1 MCFLFSPEK
10 TPGGNTTNSITTGR
24 RRRHWKFHLHEAVWE
39 RPGKKSWLVK
49 KKKTDLVLI
58 VFPVSKQLKKCGRV
72 LLEKKIA
79 FGEMC
84 ESLLLILTANT

>member
-1 MCFLFSPEK
+1 MKQSGNGLARSP
-10 TPGGNTTNSITTGR
+10 G
-24 RRRHWKFHLHEAVWE
+24 
-39 RPGKKSWLVK
+39 WLK